1 MGGLVRETALQS
13 VNLWSCWSVNKQNTE
28 TWAAPGRL
36 LYSKSDLPVDTSK
49 QKRSFPMASIKRL
62 ITVQLTHSFVCL
74 LNVFALLLPSP
85 SFPHRVIHSP
95 PFFYSRHVTNFL
107 NKGCDCKRIHMVWL
121 SRACSINPWRRY
133 VKSCQTS
140 LWLWLNGVNVL
151 TGEMTRATSGLMTTS
166 AAHLLS

>member
-13 VNLWSCWSVNKQNTE
+13 VNLGSCWSVNKQNTE
-28 TWAAPGRL
+28 TWPVPGRL

-49 QKRSFPMASIKRL
+49 QKRSFPMASIKHL

-74 LNVFALLLPSP
+74 LNVFARLLPP
-85 SFPHRVIHSP
+85 SFPS
-95 PFFYSRHVTNFL
+95 FFFFFPAMSQISSIKGRDYKLDSHGLIEPGML
-107 NKGCDCKRIHMVWL
+107 NQ
-121 SRACSINPWRRY
+121 SWRRY